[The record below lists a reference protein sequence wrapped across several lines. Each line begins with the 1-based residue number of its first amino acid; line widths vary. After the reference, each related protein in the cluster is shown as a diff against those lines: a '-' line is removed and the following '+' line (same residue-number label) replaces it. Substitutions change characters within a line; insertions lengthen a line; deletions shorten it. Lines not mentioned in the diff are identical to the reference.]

1 MLNLLAAPAA
11 MVKDRAADNTVV
23 VSPHHVSIAA
33 GAGAADII
41 SVAGYPTG
49 RHHTLIKA
57 SEARL
62 AIQSGASE
70 VWVSLDETLTD
81 ANAVLSELIAIREA
95 CPDPARLGLIVP
107 DAPPAGAPPAGA
119 PLADA
124 ALKATLNA
132 AHQAGYQRLI
142 VHSCQAADRAESGN
156 GEEGMKKGPALAAA
170 TTLPVLEFPA
180 PAV

>member
-11 MVKDRAADNTVV
+11 MVKDRAADNTVL
-23 VSPHHVSIAA
+23 VSPHHVSLAA
-33 GAGAADII
+33 GAGTADII

-70 VWVSLDETLTD
+70 VWVSLDETVTD

-107 DAPPAGAPPAGA
+107 GAVGTDA
-119 PLADA
+119 ADA
-124 ALKATLNA
+124 AA
-132 AHQAGYQRLI
+132 AAVTAAQQAGYQRLI
-142 VHSCQAADRAESGN
+142 VRSSAAVDNEESGA
-156 GEEGMKKGPALAAA
+156 GEEETKKGPALAAA
-170 TTLPVLEFPA
+170 TLPVLEFPA

>member
-11 MVKDRAADNTVV
+11 TVKDRAADNTVV

-70 VWVSLDETLTD
+70 VWVSLDETVAD
-81 ANAVLSELIAIREA
+81 ANAVLSELIVIREA

-107 DAPPAGAPPAGA
+107 EAVG
-119 PLADA
+119 ADA
-124 ALKATLNA
+124 ADA
-132 AHQAGYQRLI
+132 ADVAVTAAQQAGYQRLI
-142 VHSCQAADRAESGN
+142 VRRSEAAAADRADSGA

-170 TTLPVLEFPA
+170 KLPVLEFPA
-180 PAV
+180 AAI

>member
-1 MLNLLAAPAA
+1 MLNLLDAPAA
-11 MVKDRAADNTVV
+11 TVKERAADNTVL
-23 VSPHHVSIAA
+23 VSPHHVSLAA

-107 DAPPAGAPPAGA
+107 DAP
-119 PLADA
+119 LADA
-124 ALKATLNA
+124 TLKA

-142 VHSCQAADRAESGN
+142 VRSRGAADCADTGA
-156 GEEGMKKGPALAAA
+156 GEEGKKKGPELAAA
-170 TTLPVLEFPA
+170 TLPVLEFPA

>member
-1 MLNLLAAPAA
+1 MLNLLAASAA
-11 MVKDRAADNTVV
+11 TVKDRAADNTVV
-23 VSPHHVSIAA
+23 VSPHHVSLAA

-70 VWVSLDETLTD
+70 VWVSLDETVTD

-107 DAPPAGAPPAGA
+107 GAVG
-119 PLADA
+119 ADA
-124 ALKATLNA
+124 ADA
-132 AHQAGYQRLI
+132 AAAAVTAAQQAGYQRLI
-142 VHSCQAADRAESGN
+142 VRSSAAVDNEESGA
-156 GEEGMKKGPALAAA
+156 GEEEMKKGPALAAA
-170 TTLPVLEFPA
+170 KLPVLEFPA
-180 PAV
+180 AAV

>member
-23 VSPHHVSIAA
+23 VSPHHVSLAA

-70 VWVSLDETLTD
+70 VWVSLDETVAD

-107 DAPPAGAPPAGA
+107 EAVG
-119 PLADA
+119 ADA
-124 ALKATLNA
+124 ADA
-132 AHQAGYQRLI
+132 ADAAVMAAQQAGYQRLI
-142 VHSCQAADRAESGN
+142 VRSSEAAAAERADSGA

-170 TTLPVLEFPA
+170 TLPVLEFPA
-180 PAV
+180 ALV

>member
-1 MLNLLAAPAA
+1 MLNLLDAPAA
-11 MVKDRAADNTVV
+11 TVKDRAADNTVL
-23 VSPHHVSIAA
+23 VSPHHVSLAA

-62 AIQSGASE
+62 AIQSGANE

-107 DAPPAGAPPAGA
+107 DAP
-119 PLADA
+119 LADA
-124 ALKATLNA
+124 TLKA

-142 VHSCQAADRAESGN
+142 VRSRKAADYAESAA
-156 GEEGMKKGPALAAA
+156 GEEGKKKGPELAAA
-170 TTLPVLEFPA
+170 TLPVLEFPA

>member
-1 MLNLLAAPAA
+1 MLNLLAASAA
-11 MVKDRAADNTVV
+11 TVKDRAADNTVV
-23 VSPHHVSIAA
+23 VSPHHVSLAA
-33 GAGAADII
+33 GDGAADII

-70 VWVSLDETLTD
+70 VWVSLDETVTD

-107 DAPPAGAPPAGA
+107 EAVGADTAEA
-119 PLADA
+119 ADA
-124 ALKATLNA
+124 AVTA
-132 AHQAGYQRLI
+132 AQQAGYQRLI
-142 VHSCQAADRAESGN
+142 VRSSAAAGADRADSGA

-170 TTLPVLEFPA
+170 TLPVLEFPA
-180 PAV
+180 ALV

>member
-11 MVKDRAADNTVV
+11 MVKDRAADNTVL
-23 VSPHHVSIAA
+23 VSPHHVSLAA

-70 VWVSLDETLTD
+70 VWVSLDATVTD
-81 ANAVLSELIAIREA
+81 ANSVLSELIAIREA

-107 DAPPAGAPPAGA
+107 EAVGTDA
-119 PLADA
+119 ADA
-124 ALKATLNA
+124 AA
-132 AHQAGYQRLI
+132 AAVTAAQQAGYQRLI
-142 VHSCQAADRAESGN
+142 VRSSAAVDNEGSGA
-156 GEEGMKKGPALAAA
+156 GEEEMKKGPALAAA
-170 TTLPVLEFPA
+170 KLPVLEFPA
-180 PAV
+180 AAV

>member
-1 MLNLLAAPAA
+1 
-11 MVKDRAADNTVV
+11 MVKDRAADNTVL
-23 VSPHHVSIAA
+23 VSPHHVSLAA
-33 GAGAADII
+33 GAGTADII

-70 VWVSLDETLTD
+70 VWVSLDETVTD

-107 DAPPAGAPPAGA
+107 GAVGTDA
-119 PLADA
+119 ADA
-124 ALKATLNA
+124 AA
-132 AHQAGYQRLI
+132 AAVTAAQQAGYQRLI
-142 VHSCQAADRAESGN
+142 VRSSEAVDNEESGA
-156 GEEGMKKGPALAAA
+156 GEEDMKKGPALAAA
-170 TTLPVLEFPA
+170 TLPVLEFPA

>member
-11 MVKDRAADNTVV
+11 LVKDRAADNTVV
-23 VSPHHVSIAA
+23 VSPHHVSLAA

-70 VWVSLDETLTD
+70 VWVSLDETVAD

-95 CPDPARLGLIVP
+95 CPEPARLGLIVP
-107 DAPPAGAPPAGA
+107 EAVG
-119 PLADA
+119 ADA
-124 ALKATLNA
+124 ADA
-132 AHQAGYQRLI
+132 ADAAVTAAQQAGYQRLI
-142 VHSCQAADRAESGN
+142 VRSSAAGDRAESGA

-170 TTLPVLEFPA
+170 TLPVLEFPVA
-180 PAV
+180 LV

>member
-70 VWVSLDETLTD
+70 VWVSLDETVTD

-107 DAPPAGAPPAGA
+107 EAVG
-119 PLADA
+119 ADA
-124 ALKATLNA
+124 ADA
-132 AHQAGYQRLI
+132 AAAAVTAAQQAGYQRLI
-142 VHSCQAADRAESGN
+142 VRSSAAVDNEESGA
-156 GEEGMKKGPALAAA
+156 GEEEMKKGPALAAA
-170 TTLPVLEFPA
+170 KLPVLEFPA
-180 PAV
+180 AAV

>member
-11 MVKDRAADNTVV
+11 TVKDRAADNTVL

-70 VWVSLDETLTD
+70 VWVSLDETVTD

-95 CPDPARLGLIVP
+95 CPDPARWGLIVP
-107 DAPPAGAPPAGA
+107 GAVDTDA
-119 PLADA
+119 ADA
-124 ALKATLNA
+124 AA
-132 AHQAGYQRLI
+132 AAVTAAQQAGYQRLI
-142 VHSCQAADRAESGN
+142 VRSSAAVDNEESGA
-156 GEEGMKKGPALAAA
+156 GEEEMKKGPALAAA
-170 TTLPVLEFPA
+170 KLPVLEFPA
-180 PAV
+180 AAV

>member
-70 VWVSLDETLTD
+70 VWVSLDEIVTD

-107 DAPPAGAPPAGA
+107 EAVG
-119 PLADA
+119 ADA
-124 ALKATLNA
+124 ADA
-132 AHQAGYQRLI
+132 ADAAVMAAQQAGYQRLI
-142 VHSCQAADRAESGN
+142 VRSSEAAAADRAESGA

-170 TTLPVLEFPA
+170 TLPVLEFPA
-180 PAV
+180 AVV

>member
-1 MLNLLAAPAA
+1 MLNLLAASAA
-11 MVKDRAADNTVV
+11 TFKDHAADNTVL

-33 GAGAADII
+33 GAGAAEVI
-41 SVAGYPTG
+41 SLAGYPTG

-70 VWVSLDETLTD
+70 VWVSLDETVTD

-107 DAPPAGAPPAGA
+107 GAVGA
-119 PLADA
+119 EAADA
-124 ALKATLNA
+124 ADA
-132 AHQAGYQRLI
+132 AVTAAQQAGYQRLI
-142 VHSCQAADRAESGN
+142 VRSSAAVDNEESGA
-156 GEEGMKKGPALAAA
+156 GEEDMKKGPALAAA
-170 TTLPVLEFPA
+170 KLPVLEFPA

>member
-1 MLNLLAAPAA
+1 MLNLLDAPAA
-11 MVKDRAADNTVV
+11 TVKERAVDNTVL
-23 VSPHHVSIAA
+23 VSPHHVSLAA

-95 CPDPARLGLIVP
+95 CSDPARLGLIVP
-107 DAPPAGAPPAGA
+107 DAP
-119 PLADA
+119 LADA
-124 ALKATLNA
+124 TLKA

-142 VHSCQAADRAESGN
+142 VRSRKAADYAESAA
-156 GEEGMKKGPALAAA
+156 GEEGKKKGPELAAA
-170 TTLPVLEFPA
+170 TLPVLEFPA

>member
-1 MLNLLAAPAA
+1 MLNLLAASAA
-11 MVKDRAADNTVV
+11 TVKDRAAGNTVL
-23 VSPHHVSIAA
+23 VSPHHVSLAA

-70 VWVSLDETLTD
+70 VWVSLDETVTD

-107 DAPPAGAPPAGA
+107 GAVG
-119 PLADA
+119 ADA
-124 ALKATLNA
+124 ADA
-132 AHQAGYQRLI
+132 AAAAVTAAQQAGYQRLI
-142 VHSCQAADRAESGN
+142 VRSSAAVDNEESGA
-156 GEEGMKKGPALAAA
+156 GEEEMKKGPALAAA
-170 TTLPVLEFPA
+170 KLPVLEFPA
-180 PAV
+180 AAV

>member
-11 MVKDRAADNTVV
+11 TVKDRAADNTVV

-70 VWVSLDETLTD
+70 VWVSLDETVTD

-107 DAPPAGAPPAGA
+107 DAP
-119 PLADA
+119 LAD
-124 ALKATLNA
+124 ATLNA

-142 VHSCQAADRAESGN
+142 VRSSAAAAADRAESGA
-156 GEEGMKKGPALAAA
+156 GEEGMKKGPELAAA
-170 TTLPVLEFPA
+170 TLPVLEFPA
-180 PAV
+180 ALV

>member
-1 MLNLLAAPAA
+1 MLNLLAASAA
-11 MVKDRAADNTVV
+11 TVKDHAADNTVL

-33 GAGAADII
+33 GAGAAEVI
-41 SVAGYPTG
+41 SLAGYPTG

-70 VWVSLDETLTD
+70 VWVSLDETVAD

-107 DAPPAGAPPAGA
+107 EAVG
-119 PLADA
+119 ADA
-124 ALKATLNA
+124 ADA
-132 AHQAGYQRLI
+132 AVTAAQQAGYQRLI
-142 VHSCQAADRAESGN
+142 VRSSAAVDNEESGA
-156 GEEGMKKGPALAAA
+156 GEEETKKGPALAAA
-170 TTLPVLEFPA
+170 KLPVLEFPA
-180 PAV
+180 AAV

>member
-23 VSPHHVSIAA
+23 VSPHHVSLAA
-33 GAGAADII
+33 GAGTADII

-70 VWVSLDETLTD
+70 VWVSLDETVTD

-107 DAPPAGAPPAGA
+107 DTPH
-119 PLADA
+119 AD
-124 ALKATLNA
+124 ATLNA

-142 VHSCQAADRAESGN
+142 VRSSAAVDNEESGA
-156 GEEGMKKGPALAAA
+156 GEEEMKKGPALAAA
-170 TTLPVLEFPA
+170 KLPVLEFPA
-180 PAV
+180 AAV

>member
-11 MVKDRAADNTVV
+11 LVKDRAADNTVV

-70 VWVSLDETLTD
+70 VWVSLDEIVTD

-107 DAPPAGAPPAGA
+107 EAVG
-119 PLADA
+119 ADA
-124 ALKATLNA
+124 ADA
-132 AHQAGYQRLI
+132 ADAAVMAAQQAGYQRLI
-142 VHSCQAADRAESGN
+142 VRSSEAAAAERADSGA

-170 TTLPVLEFPA
+170 TLPVLEFPA
-180 PAV
+180 ALV

>member
-70 VWVSLDETLTD
+70 VWVSLDETVTD

-107 DAPPAGAPPAGA
+107 EAVG
-119 PLADA
+119 ADA
-124 ALKATLNA
+124 ADA
-132 AHQAGYQRLI
+132 ADAAVTAAQQAGYQRLI
-142 VHSCQAADRAESGN
+142 VRSSAAGDRAESGA

-170 TTLPVLEFPA
+170 TLPVLEFPVA
-180 PAV
+180 LV

>member
-1 MLNLLAAPAA
+1 MLNLLDAPAA
-11 MVKDRAADNTVV
+11 TVKERAADNTVL
-23 VSPHHVSIAA
+23 VSPHHVSLAA

-107 DAPPAGAPPAGA
+107 DAP
-119 PLADA
+119 LADA
-124 ALKATLNA
+124 TLKA

-142 VHSCQAADRAESGN
+142 VRSPKAADYAESAA
-156 GEEGMKKGPALAAA
+156 GEEGKKKGPELAAA
-170 TTLPVLEFPA
+170 TLPVLEFPA

>member
-11 MVKDRAADNTVV
+11 LVKDRAADNTVV
-23 VSPHHVSIAA
+23 VSPHHVSLAA

-70 VWVSLDETLTD
+70 VWVSLDETVTD

-107 DAPPAGAPPAGA
+107 EAVG
-119 PLADA
+119 ADA
-124 ALKATLNA
+124 ADA
-132 AHQAGYQRLI
+132 ADAAVTAAQQAGYQRLI
-142 VHSCQAADRAESGN
+142 VRSSAAGDRAESGA

-170 TTLPVLEFPA
+170 TLPVLEFPVA
-180 PAV
+180 LV

>member
-11 MVKDRAADNTVV
+11 MVKDRAADNTVL
-23 VSPHHVSIAA
+23 VSPHHVSLAA
-33 GAGAADII
+33 GAGTADII

-70 VWVSLDETLTD
+70 VWVSLDETVAD

-107 DAPPAGAPPAGA
+107 GAVGTDA
-119 PLADA
+119 ADA
-124 ALKATLNA
+124 AA
-132 AHQAGYQRLI
+132 AAVTAAQQAGYQRLI
-142 VHSCQAADRAESGN
+142 VRSSAAVDNEESGA
-156 GEEGMKKGPALAAA
+156 GEEDMKKGPALAAA
-170 TTLPVLEFPA
+170 TLPVLEFPA

>member
-1 MLNLLAAPAA
+1 MLNLLDAPAA
-11 MVKDRAADNTVV
+11 TVKERAVDNTVL
-23 VSPHHVSIAA
+23 VSPHHVSLAA

-70 VWVSLDETLTD
+70 VWVSLDASVMD

-107 DAPPAGAPPAGA
+107 DAPPAGAP
-119 PLADA
+119 LAD
-124 ALKATLNA
+124 ATLNA

-142 VHSCQAADRAESGN
+142 VRSSEAAGADRAESGA
-156 GEEGMKKGPALAAA
+156 GDEGKKKGPALAAA
-170 TTLPVLEFPA
+170 KLPVLEFPA
-180 PAV
+180 ALV

>member
-1 MLNLLAAPAA
+1 MLNLLDAPAA
-11 MVKDRAADNTVV
+11 TVKERAADNTVL
-23 VSPHHVSIAA
+23 VSPHHVSLAA

-107 DAPPAGAPPAGA
+107 DAP
-119 PLADA
+119 LADA
-124 ALKATLNA
+124 TLKA
-132 AHQAGYQRLI
+132 AHQSGYQRLI
-142 VHSCQAADRAESGN
+142 VRSRKAADYAESAA
-156 GEEGMKKGPALAAA
+156 GEEGKKKGPELAAA
-170 TTLPVLEFPA
+170 TLPVLEFPA

>member
-11 MVKDRAADNTVV
+11 TVKDRAADNTVL
-23 VSPHHVSIAA
+23 VSPHHVSLAA

-70 VWVSLDETLTD
+70 VWVSLDETVTD

-95 CPDPARLGLIVP
+95 CPYPARLGLIVP
-107 DAPPAGAPPAGA
+107 GTVSTDA
-119 PLADA
+119 ADA
-124 ALKATLNA
+124 TA
-132 AHQAGYQRLI
+132 AAVTAAQQAGYQRLI
-142 VHSCQAADRAESGN
+142 VRSSAAVDNEESGA
-156 GEEGMKKGPALAAA
+156 GEEEMKKGPALATA
-170 TTLPVLEFPA
+170 TLPVLEFPA

>member
-11 MVKDRAADNTVV
+11 TVKDRAADNTVV

-70 VWVSLDETLTD
+70 VWVSLDETVTD

-107 DAPPAGAPPAGA
+107 EAVG
-119 PLADA
+119 ADA
-124 ALKATLNA
+124 ADA
-132 AHQAGYQRLI
+132 ADAAVMAAQQAGYQRLI
-142 VHSCQAADRAESGN
+142 VRSSGAAAADRADSGA
-156 GEEGMKKGPALAAA
+156 GAEGMKKGPALAAA
-170 TTLPVLEFPA
+170 TLPVLEFPVA
-180 PAV
+180 LV

>member
-11 MVKDRAADNTVV
+11 TVKDRAADNTVV

-70 VWVSLDETLTD
+70 VWVSLDETVTD

-107 DAPPAGAPPAGA
+107 DAP
-119 PLADA
+119 LAD
-124 ALKATLNA
+124 ATLNA

-142 VHSCQAADRAESGN
+142 VRSSAAAGADRAESGA

-170 TTLPVLEFPA
+170 TLPALEFPA
-180 PAV
+180 ALV

>member
-1 MLNLLAAPAA
+1 MLNLLAASAA
-11 MVKDRAADNTVV
+11 TVKDHAADNTVL

-33 GAGAADII
+33 RAGAAEVI

-49 RHHTLIKA
+49 CHHTLIKA

-70 VWVSLDETLTD
+70 VWVSLDETVAD
-81 ANAVLSELIAIREA
+81 ANTVLSELIAIREA

-107 DAPPAGAPPAGA
+107 EAVGAEA
-119 PLADA
+119 ADA
-124 ALKATLNA
+124 AEVA
-132 AHQAGYQRLI
+132 AAAVTAAQQAGYQRLI
-142 VHSCQAADRAESGN
+142 VRSSAAVDNEESGA
-156 GEEGMKKGPALAAA
+156 GEEEMKKDPALAAA
-170 TTLPVLEFPA
+170 TLPVLEFPA

>member
-11 MVKDRAADNTVV
+11 TVKDRAADNTVV

-70 VWVSLDETLTD
+70 VWVSLDETVTD

-95 CPDPARLGLIVP
+95 CPEPARLGLIVP
-107 DAPPAGAPPAGA
+107 EAVGTDA
-119 PLADA
+119 ADA
-124 ALKATLNA
+124 AA
-132 AHQAGYQRLI
+132 AAVTAAQQAGYQRLI
-142 VHSCQAADRAESGN
+142 VRSSAAVDNEESGA
-156 GEEGMKKGPALAAA
+156 GEEEMKKGPALAAA
-170 TTLPVLEFPA
+170 KLPVLEFPA
-180 PAV
+180 AAV

>member
-11 MVKDRAADNTVV
+11 LVKDRAADNTVV
-23 VSPHHVSIAA
+23 VSPHHVSLAA

-70 VWVSLDETLTD
+70 VWVSLDETVTD

-107 DAPPAGAPPAGA
+107 EAVG
-119 PLADA
+119 ADA
-124 ALKATLNA
+124 ADA
-132 AHQAGYQRLI
+132 ADAAVMAAQQAGYQRLI
-142 VHSCQAADRAESGN
+142 VRSSEAAAAERADSGA

-170 TTLPVLEFPA
+170 TLPVLEFPA
-180 PAV
+180 ALV

>member
-11 MVKDRAADNTVV
+11 TVKDRAADNTVV

-70 VWVSLDETLTD
+70 VWVSLDETVTD

-107 DAPPAGAPPAGA
+107 DAP
-119 PLADA
+119 LAD
-124 ALKATLNA
+124 ATLNA

-142 VHSCQAADRAESGN
+142 VRSSAAAGADRAESGA

-170 TTLPVLEFPA
+170 TLPVLEFPA

>member
-1 MLNLLAAPAA
+1 MLNLLAAPAT
-11 MVKDRAADNTVV
+11 MVKDRAADNTVL
-23 VSPHHVSIAA
+23 VSPHHVSLAA
-33 GAGAADII
+33 GAGTADII

-70 VWVSLDETLTD
+70 VWVSLDATVTD

-107 DAPPAGAPPAGA
+107 DAP
-119 PLADA
+119 LADA
-124 ALKATLNA
+124 AINA

-142 VHSCQAADRAESGN
+142 VRSRKAPDRAESGA

-170 TTLPVLEFPA
+170 KLPVLEFPA
-180 PAV
+180 AAV

>member
-1 MLNLLAAPAA
+1 MLNLLDAPAA
-11 MVKDRAADNTVV
+11 TVKERAADNTVL
-23 VSPHHVSIAA
+23 VSPHHVSLAA

-70 VWVSLDETLTD
+70 VWVRLDASVAD

-95 CPDPARLGLIVP
+95 CPEPARLGLIVP
-107 DAPPAGAPPAGA
+107 DAPPA
-119 PLADA
+119 D
-124 ALKATLNA
+124 ATLKA

-142 VHSCQAADRAESGN
+142 VRSRKAADYAESAA
-156 GEEGMKKGPALAAA
+156 GEEGKKKGPELAAA
-170 TTLPVLEFPA
+170 TLPVLEFPA

>member
-1 MLNLLAAPAA
+1 MLNLLDAPAA
-11 MVKDRAADNTVV
+11 TVKERAADNTVL
-23 VSPHHVSIAA
+23 VSPHHVSLAA

-49 RHHTLIKA
+49 RPHTLIKA

-107 DAPPAGAPPAGA
+107 DAP
-119 PLADA
+119 LADA
-124 ALKATLNA
+124 TLKA

-142 VHSCQAADRAESGN
+142 VRSRKAADYAESAA
-156 GEEGMKKGPALAAA
+156 GEEGKKKGPELAAA
-170 TTLPVLEFPA
+170 TLPVLEFPA

>member
-11 MVKDRAADNTVV
+11 TVKDRAADNTVV

-70 VWVSLDETLTD
+70 VWVSLDETVTD

-107 DAPPAGAPPAGA
+107 DAP
-119 PLADA
+119 LADS
-124 ALKATLNA
+124 ALKATINA

-142 VHSCQAADRAESGN
+142 VRSSAAAGADRAESGA

-170 TTLPVLEFPA
+170 TLPVLEFPA
-180 PAV
+180 ALV